1 MIKAETIRAAVRGEK
16 DALDEVLNY
25 YTPYIRSC
33 SKRTFYDSY
42 GNRYELVDEDMVQQ
56 IESKLMYQIICSFDP
71 DKPPREMQEKE
82 ASFS

>member
-1 MIKAETIRAAVRGEK
+1 MIDAKTIRAAIK
-16 DALDEVLNY
+16 CDHDALSQILNY
-25 YTPYIRSC
+25 YRPYIRNCSC
-33 SKRTFYDSY
+33 RTFYDSY

-56 IESKLMYQIICSFDP
+56 RENKLMYQIICSFDP

>member
-33 SKRTFYDSY
+33 SKRTFYDCY
-42 GNRYELVDEDMVQQ
+42 GNHYELVDEEMTAL
-56 IESKLMYQIICSFDP
+56 IKNKLMYQIICFFDP
-71 DKPPREMQEKE
+71 DMPIEVIY
-82 ASFS
+82 SS

>member
-1 MIKAETIRAAVRGEK
+1 MIDTKTIRAAKNCDTE
-16 DALDEVLNY
+16 AMNNILNY
-25 YTPYIRSC
+25 YRPYIKNC
-33 SKRTFYDSY
+33 SRRTFYDSY